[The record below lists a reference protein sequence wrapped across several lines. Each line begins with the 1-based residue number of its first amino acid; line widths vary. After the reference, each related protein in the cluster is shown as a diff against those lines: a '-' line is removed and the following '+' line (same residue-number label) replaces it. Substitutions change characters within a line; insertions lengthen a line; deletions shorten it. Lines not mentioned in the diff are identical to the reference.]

1 MTQGDNSERIAGIRS
16 QKDSKRT
23 NLMTYSFDILPF
35 FCSPFA
41 IAHPFCVFTTEVA
54 DSPFQ
59 LNLFHEFIKTWIE
72 TLDKIDIAIKAM
84 KRAED
89 ILCLFARSLSPSWNP
104 SSTLSKF
111 SHPTAP
117 FSGTIFYL
125 GANRILHITLFLRPS
140 FCLYFCP
147 ICLYLCR
154 WAPDGPLAFFFF
166 RVKLHVIL
174 SHRECCPT
182 PP

>member
-1 MTQGDNSERIAGIRS
+1 
-16 QKDSKRT
+16 
-23 NLMTYSFDILPF
+23 MTYSFDILPF

-54 DSPFQ
+54 DSSSQ

-147 ICLYLCR
+147 VLMSLSAWRFFSSGSNFMSY
-154 WAPDGPLAFFFF
+154 WAIESVVLLLLI
-166 RVKLHVIL
+166 VWNQNNWIHNNKTNENKTNKLSSL
-174 SHRECCPT
+174 MLRKE
-182 PP
+182 